1 MVRAKFKVESYET
14 HLDHQSKDELRNI
27 KLTPVTGSSE
37 ENKKFFR
44 WTPFGKIEIGTLN
57 PEAWKQF
64 PLGAEVYVDFN
75 LVEDTDVRPKA

>member
-1 MVRAKFKVESYET
+1 MVRAKFIVESYET
-14 HLDHQSKDELRNI
+14 RLDHQTKEELRNI
-27 KLTPVTGSSE
+27 KLVPVVGGSE

-64 PLGAEVYVDFN
+64 PLGAEIYVDFSPAS
-75 LVEDTDVRPKA
+75 ETQAP